1 MSETSTET
9 PAGDAPAERHDDTER
24 QEPAA
29 GAGTPATEA
38 GDGEAPRKKRRRR
51 RRRRRGG
58 EGGDESAPAATG
70 ESPDRDDDRAGDE
83 DDADGGGRRRSRSR
97 GDRDRDRDG
106 GRGRG
111 RGRRDRDDEPVLEGT
126 DEEPVIPKR
135 RTRSDITDAEIFDT
149 EQTFAELGL
158 SEDVLKGIEAMGYVH
173 PTHVQAKLIPK
184 AISGVDLLGQSKTGT
199 GKTAA
204 FGLPVLERVSPDD
217 AFGGLILCPTRE
229 LAIQITHELRELSRH
244 TDLKIVA
251 IYGGQRMR
259 QQAPKLE
266 KGPNI
271 IVGTPGRVMD
281 FHGRGMLPY
290 DKVKIAVLDEVDRML
305 DIGFRDDIRRILGT
319 IRHEHQTI
327 FVSATISDE
336 IEKLARRYM
345 RNPEKLVLT
354 ASSLTVAQ
362 VEQRLF
368 HVERWDK
375 NRLLVHLFQTKK
387 PEMAIVFCRTK
398 STVDGLTRYLN
409 RKKVP
414 AEAIHGDLQ
423 QGRRNRVMTQMREG
437 SIQVLVASDLA
448 ARGIDLEGVSHVV
461 NYDLPEDPEVYVHRI
476 GRTARAGREGVAW
489 SFVTPGQGQLL
500 DQIEM
505 LTNVHIPEGDA
516 AGFEP
521 GPIPEQVVTERQ
533 QAAARREAMSIEES
547 RSSLAPPPPDAARD
561 AAKFPGGVVP
571 AAVPARR
578 LGGRLRTRRR

>member
-9 PAGDAPAERHDDTER
+9 PAGDAPAERHDDTGSP
-24 QEPAA
+24 EPAA
-29 GAGTPATEA
+29 SAGPDAGTPADE
-38 GDGEAPRKKRRRR
+38 GAPRKKRRRR

-58 EGGDESAPAATG
+58 GDGDAT
-70 ESPDRDDDRAGDE
+70 PTAT
-83 DDADGGGRRRSRSR
+83 DGGE
-97 GDRDRDRDG
+97 DRDREEPRRDRDEP
-106 GRGRG
+106 
-111 RGRRDRDDEPVLEGT
+111 RRDRDDRGDGRRRGRGRDRGRDEEPVLEGT

-135 RTRSDITDAEIFDT
+135 RTRSDITDSEIFDT
-149 EQTFAELGL
+149 EQTFADLGL
-158 SEDVLKGIEAMGYVH
+158 SPDVLEGIEAMGYVH

-184 AISGVDLLGQSKTGT
+184 ALSGIDLLGQSKTGT

-204 FGLPVLERVSPDD
+204 FGLPVLEQVKPDEPF
-217 AFGGLILCPTRE
+217 AGLILCPTRE

-244 TDLKIVA
+244 TDLKVVA

-319 IRHEHQTI
+319 IRHEHQTL

-345 RNPEKLVLT
+345 RNPEKLILT

-375 NRLLVHLFQTKK
+375 NRLLVHLFQKKK

-414 AEAIHGDLQ
+414 ADAIHGDLQ

-448 ARGIDLEGVSHVV
+448 ARGIDLEGVSHVI

-476 GRTARAGREGVAW
+476 GRTARAGRDGVAW
-489 SFVTPGQGQLL
+489 SFVTPGQGQLV

-505 LTNVHIPEGDA
+505 LTNVHVPEGDA
-516 AGFEP
+516 EGFEP
-521 GPIPEQVVTERQ
+521 GPIPEQVVTERE
-533 QAAARREAMSIEES
+533 QAAARREALSVEES
-547 RSSLAPPPPDAARD
+547 RSTLAPPPKDDARD
-561 AAKFPGGVVP
+561 ATKFPGGIVP